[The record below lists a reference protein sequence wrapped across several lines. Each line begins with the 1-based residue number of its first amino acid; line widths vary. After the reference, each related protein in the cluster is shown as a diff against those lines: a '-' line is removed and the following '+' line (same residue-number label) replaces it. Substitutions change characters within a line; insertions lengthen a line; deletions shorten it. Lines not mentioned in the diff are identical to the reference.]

1 MEHKGTVTLETERL
15 ILRRFELGDAN
26 DMFSNWA
33 SDPEVTK
40 YLAWPTHSSIEV
52 SKFVINDWV
61 SSYDKK
67 EYYSWAIELKGE
79 RKVVGSITA
88 VKVNDLTNAIEI
100 GYCIGRNYWGNGIT
114 AEAGK
119 AVVKFLFEEVKAN
132 RVCAYH
138 APENPNSGKVMKKI
152 GMTYEG
158 TLRQSDICNQGIV
171 DSDVYSILKEEYQ
184 KKKENNLC

>member
-15 ILRRFELGDAN
+15 ILRRFELEDAN

-40 YLAWPTHSSIEV
+40 YLTWPTHSSIEV

-67 EYYSWAIELKGE
+67 DYYSWAIELKGE

-88 VKVNDLTNAIEI
+88 VKVNDLTNA
-100 GYCIGRNYWGNGIT
+100 
-114 AEAGK
+114 
-119 AVVKFLFEEVKAN
+119 
-132 RVCAYH
+132 
-138 APENPNSGKVMKKI
+138 KVP
-152 GMTYEG
+152 
-158 TLRQSDICNQGIV
+158 
-171 DSDVYSILKEEYQ
+171 
-184 KKKENNLC
+184 

>member
-1 MEHKGTVTLETERL
+1 MLETTRT
-15 ILRRFELGDAN
+15 ILRKVKEEDIEAIYH
-26 DMFSNWA
+26 NWT
-33 SDPEVTK
+33 SKDEVTK
-40 YLAWPTHSSIEV
+40 YLTWPTHSSIEV

-67 EYYSWAIELKGE
+67 DYYTWAIELKGE
-79 RKVVGSITA
+79 KKVVGTIAA

-119 AVVKFLFEEVKAN
+119 AVVKFLFEVVKAN